1 MGNIRTGTEIVNYTT
16 EFENN
21 QKQPNFLDITITN
34 NRNDSYD
41 FKIFRKSAITNVQ
54 IKSKSNMAPN
64 VSV

>member
-1 MGNIRTGTEIVNYTT
+1 MGNIRTGTEIVNYTI

>member
-1 MGNIRTGTEIVNYTT
+1 MGNIRTGTEIVNYTI

-41 FKIFRKSAITNVQ
+41 FKIFRKPAITNVQ

>member
-1 MGNIRTGTEIVNYTT
+1 MGNIRTGTEIVNYTI

-21 QKQPNFLDITITN
+21 QKQPDFLDITITN

-41 FKIFRKSAITNVQ
+41 FKIFRKPAITNVQ